1 MSENETLRATGD
13 YVGATAGELSRKT
26 AADKMAGGVSQ
37 KALFLRRGRI
47 ALHEDRLVLGAW
59 SEAGDLVLRRA
70 DITSVEVR
78 FTDLYGRFIGG
89 LLNAG
94 KPLILGTVPAGE
106 IYLLIDRKE
115 FMETTDDRAWAARIE
130 AWLGE

>member
-1 MSENETLRATGD
+1 MSENETVRAAGD
-13 YVGATAGELSRKT
+13 YVGATAEELSRKT
-26 AADKMAGGVSQ
+26 TADKMAGGVSQ

-47 ALHEDRLVLGAW
+47 SLHDERLVLAGW
-59 SEAGDLVLRRA
+59 GESGDLVLSRA
-70 DITSVEVR
+70 DITSVDVR

-94 KPLILGTVPAGE
+94 KPLILDTVPAGE

-115 FMETTDDRAWAARIE
+115 FMETTDDRAWAARLT
-130 AWLGE
+130 AWLGR

>member
-1 MSENETLRATGD
+1 MSENETVRAAGD
-13 YVGATAGELSRKT
+13 YVGATADELRRRTS
-26 AADKMAGGVSQ
+26 ADKVAGVVSQ

-47 ALHEDRLVLGAW
+47 SLHDERLVLGGW
-59 SEAGDLVLRRA
+59 GENGDLVLSRA
-70 DITSVEVR
+70 DLTSVDVR

-94 KPLILGTVPAGE
+94 KPLILDTVPAGE

-115 FMETTDDRAWAARIE
+115 FLETTDDRAWAARLT
-130 AWLGE
+130 AWLGR